1 MPETLLSKSEE
12 KQLLENLL
20 CDPEDAISD
29 RLLTIH
35 YQTFF
40 DEYKDETNNNQ
51 KSN

>member
-1 MPETLLSKSEE
+1 MPENRLSKTEE

-20 CDPEDAISD
+20 CDPDDAFSD

-51 KSN
+51 KSK